1 VSYDRLQ
8 DTIECS
14 FEGHDND
21 PLGEVL
27 NNLRGNYKYDLL
39 LEIRKEDAEFE
50 VYQPGSKFRIDVCCY
65 LCECCSKLY
74 LFLNDFGSLEPL
86 LNKTYITPH

>member
-21 PLGEVL
+21 PLGEIL
-27 NNLRGNYKYDLL
+27 NSLRGNYKYDFL

-50 VYQPGSKFRIDVCCY
+50 VYQPGGKFRI
-65 LCECCSKLY
+65 
-74 LFLNDFGSLEPL
+74 LEAVNMFDL
-86 LNKTYITPH
+86 